1 MYTCLQQEIEITL
14 IFSMM
19 IDIFV
24 KFYREHLFISIAL
37 LLVLIYLLIRKPK
50 TFFLILFIAL
60 LFTGVLYLWM
70 YLCTEQNN
78 IIWK

>member
-24 KFYREHLFISIAL
+24 KFYREHFFISIAL
-37 LLVLIYLLIRKPK
+37 LLILIYLLIRKPR

-60 LFTGVLYLWM
+60 LFIGVLSLWM
-70 YLCTEQNN
+70 YLCAEQNN
-78 IIWK
+78 ILWR